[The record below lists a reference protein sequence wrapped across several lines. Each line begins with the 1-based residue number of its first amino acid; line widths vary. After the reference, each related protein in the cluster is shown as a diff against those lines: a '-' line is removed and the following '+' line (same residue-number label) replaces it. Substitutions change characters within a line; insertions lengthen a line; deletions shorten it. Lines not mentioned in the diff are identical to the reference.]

1 MPWLPVALLSIA
13 SAVVPIIFLG
23 TDYYPRFEFINVVIM
38 ITTFLLL
45 QFLNKKHSILP
56 MRHQLVSS

>member
-1 MPWLPVALLSIA
+1 MHWLPVALLSIA